1 MKYVYPVI
9 LFNDEGKIGVRVP
22 DLPGCFTFGVD
33 KADALIMVKDAIE
46 TWLWDAE
53 NKGETIPPASDKL
66 SVADGEIQTLVV
78 ADTEEYRKM
87 YESKAIKK
95 TLSLPSWLNARAE
108 SAGVNFSQTLQRAL
122 KQELG
127 IAEP

>member
-33 KADALIMVKDAIE
+33 KADALIMAKDAIE

-53 NKGETIPPASDKL
+53 NKDETIPPASDKL
-66 SVADGEIQTLVV
+66 PVADGEIQTLIV

-95 TLSLPSWLNARAE
+95 TLSLPSWLNTRAE